1 METQIELLRQLK
13 DIGEGIANFI
23 RNIKKDPKIR
33 KTTAY
38 YQDRLARLNAAWK
51 EFEEADNQLRC
62 SEGIDPSSEYFVS
75 GYYDKIKS
83 MALECIKILEHEL
96 IEKVPDAKNPPNVQ
110 SLHTENEQV
119 GATSGHDGLI
129 SRSLGKMEA
138 LSRQLEGLQF
148 SGQERTYYE
157 VKMATINRLW
167 QQIECLNDDVLD
179 KYSDPELLGYDTAKY
194 IWLEKEAQAAVI
206 QLSSASKDSTF
217 SNPEVVARPTALPLP
232 AVTIFKFDGDYM
244 KWISFSDLF
253 TKMIHEQKI
262 PNAHKMWYLKNHV
275 MGEAASLIAH
285 LAITEDNY
293 PTAWQLLEHR
303 YNNKRVMAATA
314 IQRLLD
320 QPSGAG
326 SLSALKRLHDTT
338 KQCLAALSN
347 MGLQTSSW
355 DPLLIHLLVKRL
367 DKSVHSQYEQMIKNP
382 KELQTISDFLSF
394 LENYFHTLEAMG
406 VKEKTSI
413 NSSKN
418 CALTSQPSPESRH
431 CIICKKDFHQLY
443 RCQEFALLS
452 TKHRLNLVL
461 GQKLCVNCFSSR
473 HSTKQCSNL
482 GRCQKCG
489 RKHHTLVHLEQSHTQ
504 PSKSSGRSIKED
516 QMEHPKTLESA
527 TTSNQSTAASLITTP
542 SVIAESLALNSE
554 SRRPYILLGTALVKI
569 KANGLET
576 ECKAI
581 LDSGSQVNLIT
592 ERLVARLGLPSRP
605 TTMSI
610 SGIGRNR
617 TKVQHRVNISLQSR
631 YNNFSSR
638 LEAFVLPQIITPQ
651 PAQFIH
657 IDKWLIP
664 KNITLADPTFNRPGK
679 IDILLGAE
687 YYHQLLAIGQIQLGD
702 NLPILQNTTLGWI
715 ASGKVSDQHL
725 QTSICGVLTDEDSM
739 NQTIERFWKLEE
751 VDNTQK
757 QLSIHDAQCEAHFNQ
772 HTGRDKEGRFIV
784 RLPFCA
790 EPSSLGESHSLAFN
804 RFLSLERRLSKDIT
818 LKQQYIQF
826 MKEYEALGHMTKVNI
841 DNVTGTKYFIP
852 HHCVLRPESSTT
864 KLRVVFDASTKTSSG
879 KSLNDVLYT
888 GPTLQNDLFAILLRF
903 RLPRFVFT
911 TDIEK
916 MFRQILIHPKDRP
929 YQIILWRN
937 NITEP
942 INYFTLNTVTYG
954 TRPAP
959 YLAIRCL
966 KEISRE
972 NKMHFPLAASFLEK
986 NFYVDDGLG
995 GADNLNTALEIQR
1008 QLQQVMA
1015 QYGFNLRKWSANHIH
1030 LLHNIPECDQ
1040 EVSLDFS
1047 TDDTNYTQTLGLAWL
1062 PKADQL
1068 KVKVN
1073 LAPIRSV
1080 TKRTVTSDLARIFD
1094 PLGLLSPVVVRAKIF
1109 VQELWN
1115 LNLSWDEAL
1124 HIFSDASEKAYG
1136 AAVYIRTIL
1145 PNKIILVNLLCAKSR
1160 VAPLKQQTLPRL
1172 ELCAAQ
1178 LGANLAVKVKNDL
1191 DMMTTPTYYWTD
1203 STIVLNWINSR
1214 SSSFHTFVANR
1225 IASIQDNT
1233 TPEQWRHVSS
1243 KDNPA
1248 DIISRG
1254 SDPHQLKQT
1263 TQWMLGPFFLHG
1275 DEKHWPPAFLPSP
1288 DSISTERKQNLHNLM
1303 LAADA
1308 ENFLISAEQTR
1319 SSTNILA
1326 TVTGLCA
1333 YNYSTG
1339 PFVPATT
1346 NQDPLCLQPLIRT
1359 LCACNHSSGPFVPAT
1374 THQDTLTL
1382 CACNRSSGPF
1392 VPATTHQDPLCLQ
1405 PPIRTLCV
1413 CNHSSGPFVPATT
1426 HQDPLCLQPPIR
1438 TLCACNHRSGPFVPA
1453 TTDQDPLCLQP
1464 PIRTLCACNHS
1475 SGPFVPATTHQDPLC
1490 LQYPLCL

>member
-1 METQIELLRQLK
+1 
-13 DIGEGIANFI
+13 
-23 RNIKKDPKIR
+23 
-33 KTTAY
+33 
-38 YQDRLARLNAAWK
+38 
-51 EFEEADNQLRC
+51 
-62 SEGIDPSSEYFVS
+62 
-75 GYYDKIKS
+75 
-83 MALECIKILEHEL
+83 
-96 IEKVPDAKNPPNVQ
+96 
-110 SLHTENEQV
+110 
-119 GATSGHDGLI
+119 
-129 SRSLGKMEA
+129 
-138 LSRQLEGLQF
+138 
-148 SGQERTYYE
+148 
-157 VKMATINRLW
+157 
-167 QQIECLNDDVLD
+167 
-179 KYSDPELLGYDTAKY
+179 
-194 IWLEKEAQAAVI
+194 
-206 QLSSASKDSTF
+206 
-217 SNPEVVARPTALPLP
+217 
-232 AVTIFKFDGDYM
+232 
-244 KWISFSDLF
+244 
-253 TKMIHEQKI
+253 
-262 PNAHKMWYLKNHV
+262 
-275 MGEAASLIAH
+275 
-285 LAITEDNY
+285 
-293 PTAWQLLEHR
+293 
-303 YNNKRVMAATA
+303 
-314 IQRLLD
+314 
-320 QPSGAG
+320 
-326 SLSALKRLHDTT
+326 
-338 KQCLAALSN
+338 
-347 MGLQTSSW
+347 
-355 DPLLIHLLVKRL
+355 
-367 DKSVHSQYEQMIKNP
+367 
-382 KELQTISDFLSF
+382 
-394 LENYFHTLEAMG
+394 
-406 VKEKTSI
+406 
-413 NSSKN
+413 
-418 CALTSQPSPESRH
+418 
-431 CIICKKDFHQLY
+431 
-443 RCQEFALLS
+443 
-452 TKHRLNLVL
+452 
-461 GQKLCVNCFSSR
+461 
-473 HSTKQCSNL
+473 
-482 GRCQKCG
+482 
-489 RKHHTLVHLEQSHTQ
+489 
-504 PSKSSGRSIKED
+504 
-516 QMEHPKTLESA
+516 
-527 TTSNQSTAASLITTP
+527 
-542 SVIAESLALNSE
+542 
-554 SRRPYILLGTALVKI
+554 
-569 KANGLET
+569 
-576 ECKAI
+576 
-581 LDSGSQVNLIT
+581 
-592 ERLVARLGLPSRP
+592 
-605 TTMSI
+605 
-610 SGIGRNR
+610 
-617 TKVQHRVNISLQSR
+617 
-631 YNNFSSR
+631 
-638 LEAFVLPQIITPQ
+638 
-651 PAQFIH
+651 
-657 IDKWLIP
+657 
-664 KNITLADPTFNRPGK
+664 
-679 IDILLGAE
+679 
-687 YYHQLLAIGQIQLGD
+687 
-702 NLPILQNTTLGWI
+702 
-715 ASGKVSDQHL
+715 
-725 QTSICGVLTDEDSM
+725 M

-772 HTGRDKEGRFIV
+772 HTGRDKEG

-841 DNVTGTKYFIP
+841 DNVTGAKYFIP

-888 GPTLQNDLFAILLRF
+888 GPTLQNDLFAIPLRF

-959 YLAIRCL
+959 YLTIRCL

-1047 TDDTNYTQTLGLAWL
+1047 TDDTNYTKTLGLAWL

-1115 LNLSWDEAL
+1115 LNLSWDEAVPSEFDYRWRNFRESLKSLETFPVHRHVHKGHISQNTQL

-1145 PNKIILVNLLCAKSR
+1145 PNKIILVNLLWAKSR

-1308 ENFLISAEQTR
+1308 ENFLYKINHRNSLKTLQRIVAYVLRFIKNSKTRKENRQNRPTLTPLELHDSLIVIVRIAQHFKFKEDILQLEKHRELKGSSQIKGLSPFLDEHTVLRVGGRLEESTLSFNAKHPMLLPFNDPISRLIFESLHKENKHCGPTAL
-1319 SSTNILA
+1319 LA
-1326 TVTGLCA
+1326 TVRQRFWPIKGKHLARETVHKCIQCARSKPKLLKQIMGNLPETRVTPARPFINAGVDYCGPIWVHFKTRGKRPQKAYLAIFCCFSTKAVHLELVTDLTTDAFIGALKRFIGRRGHCQNLYCDNATNFVGAKNQLAELPTSLFSTTAQEKIQRECATRSITFHFIPPRSPHFGGLWEA
-1333 YNYSTG
+1333 AVKSAKGLLIKEISSASLTYEEMETIVIEVEAILNSRPIAPLPNDPNDAAALTPG
-1339 PFVPATT
+1339 HFLIGEPLTAQVDVTARATT
-1346 NQDPLCLQPLIRT
+1346 STLAKRWELVSRIKHQFWKRWSQEYLNELQQRNKWQTASQNLQLGTIVAIKDNLPVMNWRLGKVIETYPGSDGFVRAAAVKTSSGIIKRAIHLLAPLPLEQTNDEKGDNSFPLSRSAASSDKDNGSPPPKRANLPTTSMLVILALFLPLVMCQQVTYTPIKGNPGINFECIGNIKPILSEWKLLIYFELAPLHKELQLFINGT
-1359 LCACNHSSGPFVPAT
+1359 NALAKTCNHSHFREHAITHTSAAT
-1374 THQDTLTL
+1374 
-1382 CACNRSSGPF
+1382 
-1392 VPATTHQDPLCLQ
+1392 
-1405 PPIRTLCV
+1405 
-1413 CNHSSGPFVPATT
+1413 
-1426 HQDPLCLQPPIR
+1426 
-1438 TLCACNHRSGPFVPA
+1438 
-1453 TTDQDPLCLQP
+1453 
-1464 PIRTLCACNHS
+1464 
-1475 SGPFVPATTHQDPLC
+1475 
-1490 LQYPLCL
+1490 

>member
-13 DIGEGIANFI
+13 DIGEGIAKFI
-23 RNIKKDPKIR
+23 RNIEKDPKIR

-83 MALECIKILEHEL
+83 MALECIKLLEHEF

-138 LSRQLEGLQF
+138 LSRQLEGLQV

-179 KYSDPELLGYDTAKY
+179 KYPDPELLGYDTAKY

-206 QLSSASKDSTF
+206 QLSSASRDSTF
-217 SNPEVVARPTALPLP
+217 SNPEVVARPTSLPLP

-355 DPLLIHLLVKRL
+355 DPLLIHLLVKKL

-516 QMEHPKTLESA
+516 QMEHPKPLESA

-687 YYHQLLAIGQIQLGD
+687 YHHQLLAIGQIQLGD

-725 QTSICGVLTDEDSM
+725 QTSIFGVLTDEDSM

-841 DNVTGTKYFIP
+841 DNVTGAKYFIP

-864 KLRVVFDASTKTSSG
+864 KLRVVF
-879 KSLNDVLYT
+879 
-888 GPTLQNDLFAILLRF
+888 
-903 RLPRFVFT
+903 
-911 TDIEK
+911 E
-916 MFRQILIHPKDRP
+916 
-929 YQIILWRN
+929 
-937 NITEP
+937 
-942 INYFTLNTVTYG
+942 
-954 TRPAP
+954 
-959 YLAIRCL
+959 RCL
-966 KEISRE
+966 I
-972 NKMHFPLAASFLEK
+972 
-986 NFYVDDGLG
+986 
-995 GADNLNTALEIQR
+995 
-1008 QLQQVMA
+1008 
-1015 QYGFNLRKWSANHIH
+1015 
-1030 LLHNIPECDQ
+1030 
-1040 EVSLDFS
+1040 
-1047 TDDTNYTQTLGLAWL
+1047 
-1062 PKADQL
+1062 
-1068 KVKVN
+1068 
-1073 LAPIRSV
+1073 
-1080 TKRTVTSDLARIFD
+1080 
-1094 PLGLLSPVVVRAKIF
+1094 
-1109 VQELWN
+1109 
-1115 LNLSWDEAL
+1115 
-1124 HIFSDASEKAYG
+1124 
-1136 AAVYIRTIL
+1136 
-1145 PNKIILVNLLCAKSR
+1145 
-1160 VAPLKQQTLPRL
+1160 
-1172 ELCAAQ
+1172 
-1178 LGANLAVKVKNDL
+1178 
-1191 DMMTTPTYYWTD
+1191 YWP
-1203 STIVLNWINSR
+1203 
-1214 SSSFHTFVANR
+1214 
-1225 IASIQDNT
+1225 NT
-1233 TPEQWRHVSS
+1233 TE
-1243 KDNPA
+1243 
-1248 DIISRG
+1248 
-1254 SDPHQLKQT
+1254 
-1263 TQWMLGPFFLHG
+1263 
-1275 DEKHWPPAFLPSP
+1275 
-1288 DSISTERKQNLHNLM
+1288 
-1303 LAADA
+1303 
-1308 ENFLISAEQTR
+1308 
-1319 SSTNILA
+1319 
-1326 TVTGLCA
+1326 
-1333 YNYSTG
+1333 
-1339 PFVPATT
+1339 
-1346 NQDPLCLQPLIRT
+1346 
-1359 LCACNHSSGPFVPAT
+1359 
-1374 THQDTLTL
+1374 
-1382 CACNRSSGPF
+1382 
-1392 VPATTHQDPLCLQ
+1392 
-1405 PPIRTLCV
+1405 
-1413 CNHSSGPFVPATT
+1413 
-1426 HQDPLCLQPPIR
+1426 
-1438 TLCACNHRSGPFVPA
+1438 
-1453 TTDQDPLCLQP
+1453 
-1464 PIRTLCACNHS
+1464 
-1475 SGPFVPATTHQDPLC
+1475 
-1490 LQYPLCL
+1490 

>member
-1 METQIELLRQLK
+1 MYGASDREQLCNICNLQGRESTIHYIGTCPGFKEYHIACFQKHTLIESELIFILN
-13 DIGEGIANFI
+13 GEGCDNWS
-23 RNIKKDPKIR
+23 NLIKYL
-33 KTTAY
+33 KTT
-38 YQDRLARLNAAWK
+38 WK
-51 EFEEADNQLRC
+51 YRQFLVNIR
-62 SEGIDPSSEYFVS
+62 IFY
-75 GYYDKIKS
+75 IK
-83 MALECIKILEHEL
+83 LLEHEL
-96 IEKVPDAKNPPNVQ
+96 IEKVPTSDAKNPPSVQ
-110 SLHTENEQV
+110 SLHKENEQV
-119 GATSGHDGLI
+119 GATSSHDGLI
-129 SRSLGKMEA
+129 SRSLAKMEA
-138 LSRQLEGLQF
+138 LSRQLEGLQV

-179 KYSDPELLGYDTAKY
+179 KYPDPELLGYDTAKY

-206 QLSSASKDSTF
+206 QLSSVSRDSTF
-217 SNPEVVARPTALPLP
+217 SNPEVVARPTSLPLP

-314 IQRLLD
+314 IQRMLD

-347 MGLQTSSW
+347 LGLQTSSW
-355 DPLLIHLLVKRL
+355 DPLLIHLLVKKL

-418 CALTSQPSPESRH
+418 CALTSHPSPESRH

-452 TKHRLNLVL
+452 TKHRLNIVL

-504 PSKSSGRSIKED
+504 PSKSPGRSIKED
-516 QMEHPKTLESA
+516 QMEHPKTPESA

-569 KANGLET
+569 KANGQEI

-638 LEAFVLPQIITPQ
+638 LEAF
-651 PAQFIH
+651 
-657 IDKWLIP
+657 
-664 KNITLADPTFNRPGK
+664 NITLADPTFNRPGK

-937 NITEP
+937 NITEA

-1030 LLHNIPECDQ
+1030 LLHNIPEYDQ

-1047 TDDTNYTQTLGLAWL
+1047 TDDTNYTKTLGLAWL

-1073 LAPIRSV
+1073 LAPI
-1080 TKRTVTSDLARIFD
+1080 
-1094 PLGLLSPVVVRAKIF
+1094 
-1109 VQELWN
+1109 
-1115 LNLSWDEAL
+1115 
-1124 HIFSDASEKAYG
+1124 
-1136 AAVYIRTIL
+1136 
-1145 PNKIILVNLLCAKSR
+1145 
-1160 VAPLKQQTLPRL
+1160 RL

-1308 ENFLISAEQTR
+1308 ENFLYKINHKNSLKTLQRIVAYVLRFIKNSKTR
-1319 SSTNILA
+1319 KENRQ
-1326 TVTGLCA
+1326 
-1333 YNYSTG
+1333 NR
-1339 PFVPATT
+1339 P
-1346 NQDPLCLQPLIRT
+1346 
-1359 LCACNHSSGPFVPAT
+1359 
-1374 THQDTLTL
+1374 TLTPL
-1382 CACNRSSGPF
+1382 ELHDSLIVIVRIAQHFNFKEDILQLEKHRELKGSSQIKGLSPF
-1392 VPATTHQDPLCLQ
+1392 LDEHTVLRVGGRLEESTLSFNAKLLRVRPCRYVAASMPQDFASPQFMLVMGGLERALDTAEVRGGKPPLRLGFTATCPEPML
-1405 PPIRTLCV
+1405 
-1413 CNHSSGPFVPATT
+1413 SSLGK
-1426 HQDPLCLQPPIR
+1426 
-1438 TLCACNHRSGPFVPA
+1438 
-1453 TTDQDPLCLQP
+1453 
-1464 PIRTLCACNHS
+1464 
-1475 SGPFVPATTHQDPLC
+1475 
-1490 LQYPLCL
+1490 